1 MHCDFCLTILSVMTI
16 YCSFLNFSLFYFS
29 LQRKKSF
36 FFLSLLRMSKKIDK
50 KVFSSLIK
58 LVLVFLCLDLRSN
71 VLVHL
76 TMEVCL
82 RVESISVLRC
92 QVLRV

>member
-1 MHCDFCLTILSVMTI
+1 
-16 YCSFLNFSLFYFS
+16 
-29 LQRKKSF
+29 
-36 FFLSLLRMSKKIDK
+36 MSKKIDK

-82 RVESISVLRC
+82 GVESVSVLRC